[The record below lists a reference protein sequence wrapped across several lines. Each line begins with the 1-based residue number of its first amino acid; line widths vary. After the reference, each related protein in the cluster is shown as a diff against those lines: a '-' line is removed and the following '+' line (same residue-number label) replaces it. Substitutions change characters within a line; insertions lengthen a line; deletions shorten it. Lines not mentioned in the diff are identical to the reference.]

1 MTNEKNLYY
10 LYELPD
16 YQVASDDCDVR
27 GWDVKDA
34 DNRTIG
40 KVENLLVSKKAERV
54 VYLDVAVNKDLI
66 EEGHKTYEVPVSEG
80 AHEFLDRD
88 GDDHLILPIGM
99 VNLDEENETVLT
111 NEINYQTFAKTNRF
125 SKGTAINRAY
135 ETALMRSYI
144 PFTIVD
150 KTSANSD
157 DFYGGKEFEN
167 NLSRKKINN
176 E

>member
-10 LYELPD
+10 LDELSD

-27 GWDVKDA
+27 GWEVKDA
-34 DNRTIG
+34 DNRTVG

-54 VYLDVAVNKDLI
+54 VYLDVAVNQDLI

-99 VNLDEENETVLT
+99 VTLDEENETVLT
-111 NEINYQTFAKTNRF
+111 NEINYKTFAKTNRF
-125 SKGTAINRAY
+125 SKGTAINRVY
-135 ETALMRSYI
+135 EIALMRNYI
-144 PFTIVD
+144 PSNIVEP
-150 KTSANSD
+150 SAMSD
-157 DFYGGKEFEN
+157 DFYGGKAFEN
-167 NLSRKKINN
+167 TLSRKKN
-176 E
+176 